1 MADVDDATK
10 AEYQEEIRR
19 LGAQVAMLERVVASE
34 RALPTIYAASKSSLG
49 ISENEKIVLLIL
61 RKLMKW
67 KFLQKI
73 NRILFRYI
81 KNAVS

>member
-19 LGAQVAMLERVVASE
+19 LGAQVAMLERLVASE

-49 ISENEKIVLLIL
+49 ISENEKRVLLIL
-61 RKLMKW
+61 RKLRKWRLLRKITRTLIRYMKSA
-67 KFLQKI
+67 I
-73 NRILFRYI
+73 
-81 KNAVS
+81 S